1 MNGKARNPREVNKKP
16 PKGGSSLGSS
26 VEPKLGQAERAGVLT
41 AVGHEAHPIKPR
53 AEVEGSGT
61 VVAIASKV
69 SDSALKKV
77 IKPGALTT

>member
-1 MNGKARNPREVNKKP
+1 MKP
-16 PKGGSSLGSS
+16 TPL
-26 VEPKLGQAERAGVLT
+26 KLRAQ
-41 AVGHEAHPIKPR
+41 
-53 AEVEGSGT
+53 VEGSGT